1 MGFSK
6 PFNYE
11 KKKLRNL
18 FLRTTYGSARVL
30 TCVRVCMY
38 MWDISVCIN
47 LLAILYSVIIHFNH
61 ANAHLVVQMGVGGG
75 CNPSPFLHPFPP
87 NSHAQGI

>member
-11 KKKLRNL
+11 KKEIAEPVSSNYVWKC
-18 FLRTTYGSARVL
+18 TCTYMCA
-30 TCVRVCMY
+30 C
-38 MWDISVCIN
+38 DISVCIN

-61 ANAHLVVQMGVGGG
+61 TKAHLVVQMGVGGG
-75 CNPSPFLHPFPP
+75 CNPSPVLHPFPP
-87 NSHAQGI
+87 SSHAQGI